1 MVVGGVLI
9 VYLFNKLLNRLKY
22 FTIIDNSF
30 VGIIVFVIK
39 LVKINYL
46 KYVSVLIVYL
56 KSYKTNNKLILKR

>member
-1 MVVGGVLI
+1 VVVGGVLI